1 MTELQK
7 REKKIFSNE
16 KNNPY
21 ELKIFSGSANVELA
35 EEIAQYLGGSL
46 GKLKINKFS
55 DGEIYVQI
63 GESVRGKDI
72 YIIQPTCSP
81 ANENIMELM
90 ILMDA
95 FRRASCHEITAVIP
109 YFGYARQDR
118 KTQGREAITA
128 KLVADLLAT
137 SGADRVIT
145 VELHAGQIQGFFN
158 VPVDNLNSTT
168 VMLEYI
174 LNKNLEDLV
183 VVSPDVGGVARARAF
198 AKKLNAPIAIID
210 KRRPE
215 HNKAEVMNIIGDIS
229 GKNAILFDDM
239 IDTAGTIC
247 AGAKVLKENGAKDI
261 YAMCTHGVLSGP
273 AIERLNEAPIK
284 EVVIT
289 NSIPHTAKKDIYGM
303 EKFKVLS
310 LAKLLGDA
318 INCIDKKGS
327 MSELF
332 D

>member
-1 MTELQK
+1 MPELQV
-7 REKKIFSNE
+7 RENMSFISGKK
-16 KNNPY
+16 NPY
-21 ELKIFSGSANVELA
+21 DLKIFSGSSNPELA
-35 EEIAQYLGGSL
+35 EDIAKYLGGSL

-55 DGEIYVQI
+55 DEEIYVQI

-72 YIIQPTCSP
+72 YVIQPTCAP
-81 ANENIMELM
+81 ANEHIMELM

-158 VPVDNLNSTT
+158 VPVDNLSSTT
-168 VMLEYI
+168 VMLDYMI
-174 LNKNLEDLV
+174 SKHIDDLV
-183 VVSPDVGGVARARAF
+183 IVSPDVGGVSRARAF

-215 HNKAEVMNIIGDIS
+215 HNKAEVMNIIGDVA

-247 AGAKVLKENGAKDI
+247 AGAKILKESGAKDI
-261 YAMCTHGVLSGP
+261 YAMCTHAILSGP
-273 AIERLNEAPIK
+273 AIDRLNEAPIK
-284 EVVIT
+284 EIVIT
-289 NSIPHTAKKDIYGM
+289 NSIPLTKKREKYNMD
-303 EKFKVLS
+303 KFKVLS